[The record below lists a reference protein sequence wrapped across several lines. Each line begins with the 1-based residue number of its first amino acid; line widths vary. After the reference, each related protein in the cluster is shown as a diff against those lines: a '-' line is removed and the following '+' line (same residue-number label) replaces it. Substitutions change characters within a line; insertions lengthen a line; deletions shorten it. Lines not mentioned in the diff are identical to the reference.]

1 MLYIGIDVGGTF
13 TDVTVYDEKRKDLRV
28 TKVPTTPGNI
38 AQGILNGLEDYK
50 RDAKEVVLI
59 SHATTAATNALLTHT
74 NLARTALV
82 TNESFRD
89 ILEIGRQRRAELY
102 DIENK
107 RPIPI
112 VRRRDRYTV
121 RGRIL
126 ADGSEL
132 EPLSKFDLIRI
143 AKKISKKGYESLAI
157 CFLNSYVN
165 MSHEQEAAKIFRDEG
180 FKGHIDTS
188 SDVNREYREFERFST
203 TVVNASLAPLVSKY
217 LKRLSEIL
225 REKAFLSP
233 IYVMNSDGS
242 VSTIEQASRY
252 PMLMIES
259 GPAAGVLASRY
270 LAKSLSLEK
279 ILTFDMGGTT
289 AKAGAIVNYE
299 PDVAF
304 EFEVAGG
311 SHSGRSIKGSGY
323 AVRAPF
329 IDLAEVSAG
338 GGTIAYVDEA
348 GALRVGPLSAGS
360 DPGPAAYDRGG
371 KDATVTDA
379 NIVLGRL
386 DPVSLLGGR
395 MKIRKDLAYKALKT
409 NIATKLGTS
418 VEKAARGIINIVN
431 NEMARAIS
439 IVSVERGRD
448 PRDYTL
454 FAFGGAGPMHACDLA
469 EDLGI
474 SNIVLPPHAGL
485 FSAYG
490 LLTADIER
498 NFAIPVMG
506 DTASVDLEQYFE
518 KLRRTARKAIGE
530 FREKGE
536 GQKTISKFRFF
547 EFVEARYLGQ
557 SYEMPI
563 PYRKKKS
570 ATDIEREFNLK
581 HKEHYGYSSDDRIEI
596 VNAKLRALIPTKKPE
611 LAPKRNLIGSSKP
624 IGSKRRAWVSNKF
637 YDVHTI
643 QRESLAS
650 GMKGKG
656 PCIVEEYDSTAIIN
670 STWSWR
676 MDQFGNLTLSRYSGS
691 S

>member
-13 TDVTVYDEKRKDLRV
+13 TDVIVYDEKTKEILV
-28 TKVPTTPGNI
+28 TKVSTTPTNI

-50 RDAKEVVLI
+50 KEASEVVLI
-59 SHATTAATNALLTHT
+59 SHATTVATNALLTHT

-82 TNESFRD
+82 TNEGFRD

-107 RPIPI
+107 RPTPI
-112 VRRRDRYTV
+112 VPRRDRYTV

-132 EPLSKFDLIRI
+132 EPLSKSDLINTAR
-143 AKKISKKGYESLAI
+143 KISEKGYESVVI
-157 CFLNSYVN
+157 GFLNSYVN
-165 MSHEQEAAKIFRDEG
+165 TKHEEAAAKIFRDQS

-188 SDVNREYREFERFST
+188 SGVNREYREFERFST
-203 TVVNASLAPLVSKY
+203 AVVNASLAPLVSNY
-217 LKRLSEIL
+217 LKRLREML
-225 REKAFLSP
+225 RAEGFGSP

-252 PMLMIES
+252 PVLMIES

-270 LAKSLSLEK
+270 LAKKLSLGR

-289 AKAGAIVNYE
+289 AKAGAVVNYE

-304 EFEVAGG
+304 EFEAAGT

-348 GALRVGPLSAGS
+348 GALRAGPQSAGS

-371 KDATVTDA
+371 RDPTVTDA
-379 NIVLGRL
+379 NIVLGRIN
-386 DPVSLLGGR
+386 PVSLLGGR
-395 MKIRKDLAYKALKT
+395 MKMRKDLAFSSLKT
-409 NIATKLGTS
+409 SIAARLGVS
-418 VEKAARGIINIVN
+418 VEEAARGILNLVN

-454 FAFGGAGPMHACDLA
+454 FAFGGAGPIHACDLA

-474 SNIVLPPHAGL
+474 SRIVLPPHAGL
-485 FSAYG
+485 LSAYG
-490 LLTADIER
+490 LLTADVER

-506 DTASVDLEQYFE
+506 VTSSIDLEECFK
-518 KLRRTARKAIGE
+518 KLRKNAKRVLHEDKGKE
-530 FREKGE
+530 DREGR
-536 GQKTISKFRFF
+536 ISKFKFV
-547 EFVEARYLGQ
+547 EFVEVRYLGQ

-563 PYRKKKS
+563 PYRRNKS
-570 ATDIEREFNLK
+570 TTSIEREFNLK
-581 HKEHYGYSSDDRIEI
+581 HKERYGYYSEDKIEI

-611 LAPKRNLIGSSKP
+611 LSRKRSPKVPPKAIE
-624 IGSKRRAWVSNKF
+624 SKRRAWLSNKF
-637 YDVHTI
+637 YEVPAI
-643 QRESLAS
+643 RRESLAL
-650 GMKGKG
+650 GMKGRG
-656 PCIVEEYDSTAIIN
+656 PCIIEEYDSTAIVN
-670 STWSWR
+670 PTWSWKI
-676 MDQFGNLTLSRYSGS
+676 DQSGNAILSRNKRS

>member
-13 TDVTVYDEKRKDLRV
+13 TDVIVYEEKTKDIQV
-28 TKVPTTPGNI
+28 TKVSTTPGNI
-38 AQGILNGLEDYK
+38 AEGILIGLEDYK
-50 RDAKEVVLI
+50 KGANEVALI
-59 SHATTAATNALLTHT
+59 SHATTVATNALLTHT
-74 NLARTALV
+74 NLARTALL
-82 TNESFRD
+82 TNEGFRD

-102 DIENK
+102 DLENK

-132 EPLSKFDLIRI
+132 EPLSKVDLIKT
-143 AKKISKKGYESLAI
+143 AKIISGKGYESLAI

-165 MSHEQEAAKIFRDEG
+165 TSHEQRTAKIIRDQG
-180 FKGHIDTS
+180 FTGHVDVS

-217 LKRLSEIL
+217 LKRLSEML
-225 REKAFLSP
+225 RDESFLSP

-252 PMLMIES
+252 PVLMIES

-270 LAKSLSLEK
+270 LAKSLSLER

-289 AKAGAIVNYE
+289 AKAGAVVNYE

-304 EFEVAGG
+304 EFEAAGA

-348 GALRVGPLSAGS
+348 GALRVGPVSAGS

-379 NIVLGRL
+379 NIALGRIN
-386 DPVSLLGGR
+386 PVSLLGGR
-395 MKIRKDLAYKALKT
+395 MKIKKDLAHRALKT

-418 VEKAARGIINIVN
+418 VEEAARGILNIVN

-454 FAFGGAGPMHACDLA
+454 FAFGGAGPIHACDLA
-469 EDLGI
+469 EELGI
-474 SNIVLPPHAGL
+474 SNIVIPPHAGL

-506 DTASVDLEQYFE
+506 DTASVDLERYFE
-518 KLRRTARKAIGE
+518 KLRTMAGKAITE
-530 FREKGE
+530 NTEKE
-536 GQKTISKFRFF
+536 MGQSTISKFKFV
-547 EFVEARYLGQ
+547 EFVDARYLGQ

-563 PYRKKKS
+563 PYRKDKS
-570 ATDIEREFNLK
+570 PKDIEREFNLK
-581 HKEHYGYSSDDRIEI
+581 HKEHYGYSSNDKIEI
-596 VNAKLRALIPTKKPE
+596 VNAKLRALIPTKKPV
-611 LAPKRNLIGSSKP
+611 LSPKRNPGGHS
-624 IGSKRRAWVSNKF
+624 RAIVSERKAWISNRF
-637 YDVHTI
+637 YDVQVI
-643 QRESLAS
+643 LKESLAS
-650 GMKGKG
+650 EMKGKG
-656 PCIVEEYDSTAIIN
+656 SCIIEEYDSTAVIN
-670 STWSWR
+670 TTWSWR
-676 MDQFGNLTLSRYSGS
+676 LDRFGNLTLSRNRGS
-691 S
+691 F